1 MKKKERYILF
11 VDYFKKAIPNPK
23 TELNFNSP
31 FELLVAVV
39 LSAQC
44 TDVRVNKTTPHLF
57 KKYPNAKKLSRAS
70 FNEVFNIIKSISYP
84 NNKSKH
90 LIGLAKKITTKHRGE
105 IPNSS
110 AELESLPGVGRK
122 TANVILSVLYNKP
135 TMAVDTHVNRVS
147 KRIGLVNSN
156 KNLKEVELDLIKN
169 FDKKD
174 IPKAHHWLILH
185 GRYVC
190 LAKKPKCEVCQITKL
205 CKYFKE
211 AYK

>member
-1 MKKKERYILF
+1 MKKKERYKLF
-11 VDYFKKAIPNPK
+11 IDYFKKAIPNPK
-23 TELNFNSP
+23 TELKFNSP

-57 KKYPNAKKLSRAS
+57 NKYPNAKKLSRAS
-70 FNEVFNIIKSISYP
+70 LNEVVNIIKSISYP

-90 LIGLAKKITTKHRGE
+90 LIGLAKKITTKHKGE
-105 IPNSS
+105 IPNSF
-110 AELESLPGVGRK
+110 AELKSLPGVGRK
-122 TANVILSVLYNKP
+122 TANVILSILYKKP

-156 KNLKEVELDLIKN
+156 KNLKEVEFDLIKKFN
-169 FDKKD
+169 KED

-190 LAKKPKCEVCQITKL
+190 LAKKPKCEVCKITKL
-205 CKYFKE
+205 CKYFKR
-211 AYK
+211 AYS

>member
-1 MKKKERYILF
+1 MKKKERYKLF

-23 TELNFNSP
+23 TELKFNSP

-57 KKYPNAKKLSRAS
+57 NKYPDAKKLSRAY

-90 LIGLAKKITTKHRGE
+90 LIGLAKKITTKHKGK
-105 IPNSS
+105 IPNSF

-122 TANVILSVLYNKP
+122 TANVILSVLYKKP

-156 KNLKEVELDLIKN
+156 KNLKEVEFDLIKN
-169 FDKKD
+169 FDKAD

-185 GRYVC
+185 GRYIC
-190 LAKKPKCEVCQITKL
+190 LAKKPKCEVCKITKF

-211 AYK
+211 AYR

>member
-1 MKKKERYILF
+1 MKKKERYKLF
-11 VDYFKKAIPNPK
+11 IDYFKKAIPNPK
-23 TELNFNSP
+23 TELKFNSP

-57 KKYPNAKKLSRAS
+57 NKYPNAKKLSRAS
-70 FNEVFNIIKSISYP
+70 LNKVINIIKSISYP

-90 LIGLAKKITTKHRGE
+90 LIGLAKKITTKHKGE
-105 IPNSS
+105 IPNSF
-110 AELESLPGVGRK
+110 AELKSLPGVGRK
-122 TANVILSVLYNKP
+122 TANVILSILYKKP
-135 TMAVDTHVNRVS
+135 TMAVDTHVN
-147 KRIGLVNSN
+147 SN
-156 KNLKEVELDLIKN
+156 KNLKEVEFDLIKN
-169 FDKKD
+169 FNKED

-205 CKYFKE
+205 CKYFKR
-211 AYK
+211 AYS

>member
-1 MKKKERYILF
+1 MKKKERYVLF

-23 TELNFNSP
+23 TELKFNSP

-57 KKYPNAKKLSRAS
+57 NKYPTAKKLSRAS
-70 FNEVFNIIKSISYP
+70 LNEVINIIKSISYP
-84 NNKSKH
+84 NNKSKY
-90 LIGLAKKITTKHRGE
+90 LIGLAKKITTKHKGE
-105 IPNSS
+105 IPNSF
-110 AELESLPGVGRK
+110 AELKSLPGVGRK
-122 TANVILSVLYNKP
+122 TANVILSILYKKP

-156 KNLKEVELDLIKN
+156 KNLKEVEFDLIKN
-169 FDKKD
+169 FNKED

-190 LAKKPKCEVCQITKL
+190 LAKKPKCEVCKITKL
-205 CKYFKE
+205 CKYFKR
-211 AYK
+211 AYS

>member
-1 MKKKERYILF
+1 MKKKERYKLF
-11 VDYFKKAIPNPK
+11 IDYFKKAIPNPK
-23 TELNFNSP
+23 TELKFNSP

-57 KKYPNAKKLSRAS
+57 NKYPNAKKLSRAS
-70 FNEVFNIIKSISYP
+70 LNEVVNIIKSISYP

-90 LIGLAKKITTKHRGE
+90 LIGLAKKITTKHKGE
-105 IPNSS
+105 IPNSF
-110 AELESLPGVGRK
+110 AELKSLPGVGRK
-122 TANVILSVLYNKP
+122 TANVILSILYKKP
-135 TMAVDTHVNRVS
+135 TMAGDTHVNRVS

-156 KNLKEVELDLIKN
+156 KNLKEVEFDLIKN
-169 FDKKD
+169 FNKED

-190 LAKKPKCEVCQITKL
+190 LAKKPKCEVCKITKL
-205 CKYFKE
+205 CKYFKR
-211 AYK
+211 AYS

>member
-1 MKKKERYILF
+1 MKKKERYKLF
-11 VDYFKKAIPNPK
+11 VDYFKKTIPNPK
-23 TELNFNSP
+23 TELKFNSP

-57 KKYPNAKKLSRAS
+57 NKYPNAKKLSKAS

-90 LIGLAKKITTKHRGE
+90 LIGLAKKITTKHKGK
-105 IPNSS
+105 IPNSF

-122 TANVILSVLYNKP
+122 TANVILSVLYKKP

-156 KNLKEVELDLIKN
+156 KNLKEVEFDLIKN
-169 FDKKD
+169 FDKAD

-190 LAKKPKCEVCQITKL
+190 LAKKPKCEVCKITKF
-205 CKYFKE
+205 CKYFKG
-211 AYK
+211 AYR

>member
-1 MKKKERYILF
+1 MKKKERYKLF
-11 VDYFKKAIPNPK
+11 IDYFKKAIPNPK
-23 TELNFNSP
+23 TELKFNSP

-57 KKYPNAKKLSRAS
+57 NKYPNAKKLSRAS
-70 FNEVFNIIKSISYP
+70 LNEVINIIKSISYP

-90 LIGLAKKITTKHRGE
+90 LIGLAKKITTKHKGE
-105 IPNSS
+105 IPNSF
-110 AELESLPGVGRK
+110 AELKSLPGVGRK
-122 TANVILSVLYNKP
+122 TANVILSILYKKP

-156 KNLKEVELDLIKN
+156 KNLKEVEFDHIKN
-169 FDKKD
+169 FNKED

-190 LAKKPKCEVCQITKL
+190 LAKKPKCEVCKITKL
-205 CKYFKE
+205 CKYFKR
-211 AYK
+211 AYS

>member
-1 MKKKERYILF
+1 MKKKERYKLF
-11 VDYFKKAIPNPK
+11 INYFKKAIPNPK
-23 TELNFNSP
+23 TELKFNSP

-57 KKYPNAKKLSRAS
+57 NKYPNAKKLSRAS
-70 FNEVFNIIKSISYP
+70 LNEVINIIKSISYP

-90 LIGLAKKITTKHRGE
+90 LIGLAKKITTKHKGE
-105 IPNSS
+105 IPNSF
-110 AELESLPGVGRK
+110 AELKSLPGVGRK
-122 TANVILSVLYNKP
+122 TANVILSILYKKP

-156 KNLKEVELDLIKN
+156 KNLKEVEFDLIKN
-169 FDKKD
+169 FNKED

-190 LAKKPKCEVCQITKL
+190 LAKKPKCEVCKITKL
-205 CKYFKE
+205 CKYFKR
-211 AYK
+211 AYS

>member
-1 MKKKERYILF
+1 MKKKERYVLF
-11 VDYFKKAIPNPK
+11 VDYFNKAIPNPK
-23 TELNFNSP
+23 TELKFNSP
-31 FELLVAVV
+31 FELLVSVV

-70 FNEVFNIIKSISYP
+70 FNEIFNIIKSISYP

-90 LIGLAKKITTKHRGE
+90 LIGLAKKITTKHKGK

-147 KRIGLVNSN
+147 KRIGLVNKN
-156 KNLKEVELDLIKN
+156 KNLEEVELDLIKN
-169 FDKKD
+169 FNKKD

-190 LAKKPKCEVCQITKL
+190 LAKKPKCEICKITKL
-205 CKYFKE
+205 CKYFKG

>member
-90 LIGLAKKITTKHRGE
+90 LIGLAKKITTKHKGE
-105 IPNSS
+105 IPNSF
-110 AELESLPGVGRK
+110 AELDSLPGVGRK
-122 TANVILSVLYNKP
+122 TANVILSVLYKKP

-169 FDKKD
+169 FDKTD

-190 LAKKPKCEVCQITKL
+190 LAKKPKCEVCKITKL

-211 AYK
+211 DYR

>member
-1 MKKKERYILF
+1 MKKKERYVLF

-23 TELNFNSP
+23 TELKFNSP

-57 KKYPNAKKLSRAS
+57 NKYPDAKKLSRAY

-90 LIGLAKKITTKHRGE
+90 LIGLAKKITTKHKGE
-105 IPNSS
+105 IPNSF

-122 TANVILSVLYNKP
+122 TANVILSVLYKKP

-156 KNLKEVELDLIKN
+156 KNLKEVEFDLIKN
-169 FDKKD
+169 FDKAD

-185 GRYVC
+185 GRYIC
-190 LAKKPKCEVCQITKL
+190 LAKKPKCEVCKITKF
-205 CKYFKE
+205 CKYFKG
-211 AYK
+211 AYR

>member
-23 TELNFNSP
+23 TELKFNSP

-70 FNEVFNIIKSISYP
+70 FNEIFNIIKSISYP

-90 LIGLAKKITTKHRGE
+90 LIGLAKK
-105 IPNSS
+105 
-110 AELESLPGVGRK
+110 
-122 TANVILSVLYNKP
+122 
-135 TMAVDTHVNRVS
+135 
-147 KRIGLVNSN
+147 
-156 KNLKEVELDLIKN
+156 
-169 FDKKD
+169 
-174 IPKAHHWLILH
+174 
-185 GRYVC
+185 
-190 LAKKPKCEVCQITKL
+190 
-205 CKYFKE
+205 
-211 AYK
+211 

>member
-1 MKKKERYILF
+1 MKKKERYKFF

-23 TELNFNSP
+23 TELKFNSP

-57 KKYPNAKKLSRAS
+57 NKYPDAKKLSRAY

-90 LIGLAKKITTKHRGE
+90 LIGLAKKITTKHKGK
-105 IPNSS
+105 IPNSF

-122 TANVILSVLYNKP
+122 TANVILSVLYKKP

-156 KNLKEVELDLIKN
+156 KNLKEVEFDLIKN
-169 FDKKD
+169 FDKAD

-190 LAKKPKCEVCQITKL
+190 LAKKPKCEVCKITKF
-205 CKYFKE
+205 CKYFIG
-211 AYK
+211 AYR

>member
-1 MKKKERYILF
+1 MKKKERYVLF
-11 VDYFKKAIPNPK
+11 VDYFNKAIPNPK
-23 TELNFNSP
+23 TELKFNSP
-31 FELLVAVV
+31 FELLVSVV

-70 FNEVFNIIKSISYP
+70 FNEIFNIIKSISYP

-90 LIGLAKKITTKHRGE
+90 LIGLAKKITTKHRGK

-122 TANVILSVLYNKP
+122 TSNVILSVLYNKP

-147 KRIGLVNSN
+147 KRIGLVNKN
-156 KNLKEVELDLIKN
+156 KNLEEVELDLIKN
-169 FDKKD
+169 FNKKD

-190 LAKKPKCEVCQITKL
+190 LAKKPKCEICKITKL
-205 CKYFKE
+205 CKYFKG

>member
-1 MKKKERYILF
+1 MKKKERYVLF
-11 VDYFKKAIPNPK
+11 VDYFNKAIPNPK
-23 TELNFNSP
+23 TELKFNSP
-31 FELLVAVV
+31 FELLVSVV

-70 FNEVFNIIKSISYP
+70 FNEIFNIIKSISYP

-90 LIGLAKKITTKHRGE
+90 LIGLAKKITTKHRGK

-110 AELESLPGVGRK
+110 VELESLPGVGRK

-169 FDKKD
+169 FNKKD

-190 LAKKPKCEVCQITKL
+190 LAKKPKCEICKITKL
-205 CKYFKE
+205 CKYFKG

>member
-1 MKKKERYILF
+1 MKKKERYVLF

-23 TELNFNSP
+23 TELKFNSP

-57 KKYPNAKKLSRAS
+57 NKYPTAKKLSRAS
-70 FNEVFNIIKSISYP
+70 LNEVINIIKSISYP

-90 LIGLAKKITTKHRGE
+90 LIGLAKKITTKHKGE
-105 IPNSS
+105 IPNSF
-110 AELESLPGVGRK
+110 AELNSLPGVGRK
-122 TANVILSVLYNKP
+122 TANVILSVLYKKP

-156 KNLKEVELDLIKN
+156 KNLKEVEFDLIKN
-169 FDKKD
+169 FNKED

-190 LAKKPKCEVCQITKL
+190 LAKKPKCEVCKITKL
-205 CKYFKE
+205 CKYFKR
-211 AYK
+211 AYS

>member
-1 MKKKERYILF
+1 MKKKERYKLF
-11 VDYFKKAIPNPK
+11 IDYFKKAIPNPK
-23 TELNFNSP
+23 TELKFNSP

-57 KKYPNAKKLSRAS
+57 NKYPNAKKLSRDS
-70 FNEVFNIIKSISYP
+70 LNEVINIIKSISYP

-90 LIGLAKKITTKHRGE
+90 LIGLAKKITTKHKGE
-105 IPNSS
+105 IPNSF
-110 AELESLPGVGRK
+110 AELKSLPGVGRK
-122 TANVILSVLYNKP
+122 TANVILSILYKKP

-156 KNLKEVELDLIKN
+156 KNLKEVEFDLIKN
-169 FDKKD
+169 FNKKD

-205 CKYFKE
+205 CKYFKR
-211 AYK
+211 AYS

>member
-1 MKKKERYILF
+1 MKKKERYVLF
-11 VDYFKKAIPNPK
+11 VDYFNKAIPNPK
-23 TELNFNSP
+23 TELKFNSP
-31 FELLVAVV
+31 FELLVSVV

-57 KKYPNAKKLSRAS
+57 KKYPNAKKLSKAS
-70 FNEVFNIIKSISYP
+70 FNELFNIIKSISYP

-90 LIGLAKKITTKHRGE
+90 LIGLAKKITTKHRGK

-122 TANVILSVLYNKP
+122 TSNVILSVLYNKP

-147 KRIGLVNSN
+147 KRIGLVNKN
-156 KNLKEVELDLIKN
+156 KNLEEVELDLIKN
-169 FDKKD
+169 FNKKD

-190 LAKKPKCEVCQITKL
+190 LAKKPKCEICKITKL
-205 CKYFKE
+205 CKYFKG